1 MGKVSSTKKMSLTFG
16 NKQNRNISV
25 HVPKINR
32 PKEVVMSNLPI
43 TGGNGLGGYVL
54 DVMTL
59 S

>member
-16 NKQNRNISV
+16 SRQKRDISV
-25 HVPKINR
+25 CVPKINR

-59 S
+59 N